1 MIVIRIV
8 LFVAFLLF
16 ALLFAYYNL
25 ESVKLSFL
33 NYTYELPLFLLVF
46 VSFIAGFLIAFF
58 LGEIRG
64 LGLRRYAERVRRGL
78 AYLWRGYPSRAETE
92 LSKILNREEVFPLFL
107 KALKGQGRRPSGDLQ
122 RYSGG
127 IAETALAE
135 EIFREDRD
143 RAKDLLE
150 KALGKEWGNLRARR
164 LLRGL
169 FFLEGEGEKALE
181 LQRSLASD
189 CERSLRDEERKV
201 LASVLAE
208 VEGESALSE
217 LEKLPP
223 TPVSLALLSSV
234 PDQKRRRKNFSRS
247 FGEGVHNEVLMI
259 LVERNALTPEVIE
272 LVEDN
277 RDRFNPQV
285 LALLYM
291 DVGMYEKLEGLKAQ
305 LPEPI
310 KLVVDLG
317 TEGGT
322 ACQKSVRSLLRIWE
336 CLSCGREHR
345 SYTPVCPGCLEWNKL
360 RVKGG
365 S

>member
-8 LFVAFLLF
+8 FFVTLLLF
-16 ALLFAYYNL
+16 ALIFAYYNL
-25 ESVKLSFL
+25 GNVRLSFMD
-33 NYTYELPLFLLVF
+33 YSYELPLFLLVF
-46 VSFIAGFLIAFF
+46 ASFIAGFLIAFF

-64 LGLRRYAERVRRGL
+64 LGLRRYAERMRRGL
-78 AYLWRGYPSRAETE
+78 VDLWRGYPAKAEAE
-92 LSKILNREEVFPLFL
+92 FSKILNREEVFPLFL
-107 KALKGQGRRPSGDLQ
+107 KALKDQGRRFSGDLQ
-122 RYSGG
+122 RYSAG
-127 IAETALAE
+127 IAEAALAE
-135 EIFREDRD
+135 ELFRRDRT

-181 LQRSLASD
+181 LQRSLTSD
-189 CERSLRDEERKV
+189 CERSFRDEEKRI

-223 TPVSLALLSSV
+223 TPASLALLSSV
-234 PDQKRRRKNFSRS
+234 SDQKRRRKNFSRS
-247 FGEGVHNEVLMI
+247 FGEGIHNEVLMI
-259 LVERNALTPEVIE
+259 LVERNTLTPEV
-272 LVEDN
+272 VETVEEN
-277 RDRFNPQV
+277 RSRFSPEV

-291 DVGMYEKLEGLKAQ
+291 NVGMYEKLEDLKPE

-317 TEGGT
+317 TEGG
-322 ACQKSVRSLLRIWE
+322 AECQRNVISLLRVWE
-336 CLSCGREHR
+336 CSYCAREHS
-345 SYTPVCPGCLEWNKL
+345 SYTPVCSGCLEWNKL